1 MFLYTSPYTS
11 NRTDPYTYDRLYGG
25 IISVYD
31 TNQEFILSN
40 TLKDSFLFNLSNNQL
55 TITSNLT
62 YNNNQIYFVGGYSYF
77 IMLPISPWDAV

>member
-11 NRTDPYTYDRLYGG
+11 NRNDPYTYDRLYGG
-25 IISVYD
+25 IISVYN
-31 TNQEFILSN
+31 TNQQFILSN